1 MKTSRF
7 FDDEENNYDA
17 ILIVSFGG
25 PEGPDDVMPF
35 LDNVLMGLNVP
46 KPVKVRIAKRYQR
59 FGGISPI
66 NRETRSFIQAL
77 EIEIQ
82 NNGPQLPIY
91 WGNRNWHPMLPDTLN
106 RMADDGIKNAIAY
119 VTSTFSSYSGCR
131 KYREDL
137 YEATQSV
144 DNPPHIDKLRVGY
157 NHPGF
162 IKAVSD
168 RTREALESTSV
179 DKEEVVLMFTAHS
192 LPLSMAKCTDYEAQ
206 LQEACNLVGEVVGI
220 NSWQLVYQSNN
231 ASYGEPW
238 LEPDIADALEKVK
251 SSGRSHVVIMPIG
264 FVCDHMEVVLDLDI
278 EAKEQADNLGLQ
290 LTRAA
295 TVGSHPAY
303 ISMVRELIIER
314 MSKNPDRQYLGG
326 RGANGDYCKPD
337 CCLSGRPGN
346 PKPTLCGIGS

>member
-137 YEATQSV
+137 YEAIQGV

-206 LQEACNLVGEVVGI
+206 LQEACNLVGQVVGI

-278 EAKEQADNLGLQ
+278 EAKEQANNLGLQ

-314 MSKNPDRQYLGG
+314 MSKNPDRQYLGS

>member
-91 WGNRNWHPMLPDTLN
+91 WGNRNWHPMLSDTLN

-137 YEATQSV
+137 YEAIQGIG
-144 DNPPHIDKLRVGY
+144 NPPHIDKLRVGY

-206 LQEACNLVGEVVGI
+206 LEEACNLVGQVVGI

-303 ISMVRELIIER
+303 VSMVRELIIER

>member
-137 YEATQSV
+137 YEAIQGV

-206 LQEACNLVGEVVGI
+206 LQEACNLVGQVVGI

-314 MSKNPDRQYLGG
+314 MSKNPDRQYLGS

>member
-137 YEATQSV
+137 YEAIQGV

-206 LQEACNLVGEVVGI
+206 LQEACNLVGQVVGI

-238 LEPDIADALEKVK
+238 LEPDIADALEKAK

-314 MSKNPDRQYLGG
+314 MSKNPDRQYLGS

>member
-91 WGNRNWHPMLPDTLN
+91 WGNRNWHPMLPNTLN

-137 YEATQSV
+137 YEAIQGV
-144 DNPPHIDKLRVGY
+144 DNPPHIDKLQVGY

-179 DKEEVVLMFTAHS
+179 DKEEVLLMFTAHS

-206 LQEACNLVGEVVGI
+206 LQEACNLVGQVVGI

-238 LEPDIADALEKVK
+238 LEPDIADALEKAK

-314 MSKNPDRQYLGG
+314 MSKNPDRQYLGS

>member
-137 YEATQSV
+137 YEAIQGV

-314 MSKNPDRQYLGG
+314 MSKNPDRQYLGS

>member
-1 MKTSRF
+1 MKTSRL

-137 YEATQSV
+137 YEAIQGV

-206 LQEACNLVGEVVGI
+206 LQEACNLVGQVVGI

-238 LEPDIADALEKVK
+238 LEPDIADALEKAK

-278 EAKEQADNLGLQ
+278 EAKEQANNLGLQ

-314 MSKNPDRQYLGG
+314 MSKNPDRQYLGS

>member
-137 YEATQSV
+137 YEATQGV

-314 MSKNPDRQYLGG
+314 MSKNPDRQYLGS

>member
-137 YEATQSV
+137 YEATQGV

-206 LQEACNLVGEVVGI
+206 LQEACNLVGQVVGI

-314 MSKNPDRQYLGG
+314 MSKNPDRQYLGS